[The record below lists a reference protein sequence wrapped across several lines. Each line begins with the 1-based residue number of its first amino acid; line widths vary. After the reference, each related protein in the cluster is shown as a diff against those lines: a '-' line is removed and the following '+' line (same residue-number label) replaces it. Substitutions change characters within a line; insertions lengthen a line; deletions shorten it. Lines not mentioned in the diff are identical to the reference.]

1 MQILAKE
8 MAEARRRL
16 NGQDSLLPKTGSAL
30 QQVVA
35 SQTIANSAAGDRL
48 VSRAFKSLN
57 SYDLRL
63 CKYVCVLNVFIIN
76 IICNKHVINRY
87 VRLRDV

>member
-1 MQILAKE
+1 

-63 CKYVCVLNVFIIN
+63 CKYVCVCVLNVFIIN
-76 IICNKHVINRY
+76 IIYNKHVINRY